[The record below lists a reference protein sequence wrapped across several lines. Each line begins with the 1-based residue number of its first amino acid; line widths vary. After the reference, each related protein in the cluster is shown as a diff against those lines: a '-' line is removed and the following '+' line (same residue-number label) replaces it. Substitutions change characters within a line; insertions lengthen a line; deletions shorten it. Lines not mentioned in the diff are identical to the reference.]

1 MRPLSFGFP
10 NVLLLIGN
18 ERLSGQKWC
27 LLEVLLASLPAKCVG
42 QQNIPVMADFDKHI
56 RDSYLFSLY
65 KQRLSI
71 LRQMESW
78 LETPLIV
85 LSAVWIVLIVID
97 FGWGLNVFGEI
108 ATAVIWGLFIFD
120 FLLRFT
126 VAPRKTRYLARN
138 WLTALSL
145 LLPALRIFRVAR
157 LFRVL
162 ARLRA
167 LQLVRILGSLNRGM
181 RALGKTMRRRGF
193 GYIMVLTTAV
203 TIVGAAGMFYFERA
217 LPDGQGM
224 DNFYT
229 ALWWTAMLMTTM
241 GSEYWP
247 KTAEGRALCLF
258 LSIYAFA
265 VFGYVT
271 GVIATFFIGRDAAE
285 DEGDVAGRRDFE
297 ALRQEIRALRE
308 EIRQQRDTA

>member
-1 MRPLSFGFP
+1 
-10 NVLLLIGN
+10 
-18 ERLSGQKWC
+18 
-27 LLEVLLASLPAKCVG
+27 
-42 QQNIPVMADFDKHI
+42 MADFDKHI

-126 VAPRKTRYLARN
+126 IAPKKTRYLARN

-193 GYIMVLTTAV
+193 GYIMILTTIV
-203 TIVGAAGMFYFERA
+203 TFVGAAGMFYFERS
-217 LPDGQGM
+217 LPDGEGM

-258 LSIYAFA
+258 LSVYAFA

-308 EIRQQRDTA
+308 EIRQQRDTV

>member
-1 MRPLSFGFP
+1 
-10 NVLLLIGN
+10 
-18 ERLSGQKWC
+18 
-27 LLEVLLASLPAKCVG
+27 
-42 QQNIPVMADFDKHI
+42 MADFEKHI

-71 LRQMESW
+71 LRQVESW

-108 ATAVIWGLFIFD
+108 ATGVIWGLFIFD

-126 VAPRKTRYLARN
+126 VAPDKTRYLARN

-181 RALGKTMRRRGF
+181 RVLGKTMRRRGF
-193 GYIMVLTTAV
+193 GYIMVLTTVV
-203 TIVGAAGMFYFERA
+203 TIVGAAGIFYFERT
-217 LPDGQGM
+217 LPDGEGL

-247 KTAEGRALCLF
+247 KTAEGRALCLI
-258 LSIYAFA
+258 LSVYAFA

-285 DEGDVAGRRDFE
+285 DEGDVAGRKDFE